1 MYLIRMLWGL
11 FIQFIQF
18 VIDELVRPTKVH
30 HADCEPQHL
39 ANIAWSCQF
48 LRHQQPA
55 ASPTRWILLDD
66 WQRQLRCRS
75 QLYLAALAVWV
86 TAPGSPGSPGSAVVP
101 WARSPLVDL
110 ASAAMAK
117 LEEFGSKEGRK
128 RHSGSSP
135 KLFRLQKRN
144 GLAWSIV
151 NLN

>member
-18 VIDELVRPTKVH
+18 VIDQLVRPTKVH

-48 LRHQQPA
+48 LRHQQA
-55 ASPTRWILLDD
+55 SASPTRWILLDD
-66 WQRQLRCRS
+66 WQLWQLRCRS
-75 QLYLAALAVWV
+75 QLYLATLAVWV
-86 TAPGSPGSPGSAVVP
+86 TAPSAVAGVAGGQVSFSGHGFSSHGQAGRI
-101 WARSPLVDL
+101 WIQGG
-110 ASAAMAK
+110 AMA
-117 LEEFGSKEGRK
+117 
-128 RHSGSSP
+128 RHSAGSSP